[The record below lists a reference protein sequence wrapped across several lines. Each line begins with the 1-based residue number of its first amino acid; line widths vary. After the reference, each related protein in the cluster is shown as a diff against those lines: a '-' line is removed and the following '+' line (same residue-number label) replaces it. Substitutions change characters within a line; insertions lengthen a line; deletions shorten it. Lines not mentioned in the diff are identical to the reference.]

1 MKLSEV
7 TMSFWVAWLLCA
19 ALCGICAGSDAEL
32 VLVSPHWEGVRYE
45 FEEAFQRWYRQQM
58 DAEVDLKWL
67 DVGGTSDIVRFI
79 RSEFKSKPEGI
90 GVDLLFGGGTDP
102 FEELKR
108 QSLLQPCRLPEEIA
122 GALTAEINGVPLSDS
137 EGRWYAAAMAG
148 FGIIYNRVV
157 LNRLGLPEPQTWK
170 DLANPAL
177 QSWVGSADPRKSGS
191 VHVMYEIILQG
202 YGWER
207 GWEIITALGG
217 NVRGFTAAGSQTPQ
231 DVALG
236 EVAYGLAI
244 DSYAW
249 AQQRQSGHDVIG
261 YVMPED
267 VSVYTGDS
275 IAVLKGAPH
284 LATAQ
289 AFVAFVLSEAGQK
302 LWLLRKGDP
311 EGPKRFELGKFSVL
325 PHLYGQVGERAAVP
339 VNPFAVRSQ
348 LRYDAEKGSVRWEI
362 VNDLIGS
369 QIIDPHDLLVRA
381 WRGAITRGEV
391 HSELLRL
398 AVVPVTEEQAEQLG
412 RSGAWQDARVRN
424 KTTQEWARLGWEKYG
439 TESGSRLV
447 LRSAPALLA
456 LVVGA
461 GMVAYMRKRR
471 AA

>member
-1 MKLSEV
+1 MKAGEGTV
-7 TMSFWVAWLLCA
+7 WLWAAGLVCA
-19 ALCGICAGSDAEL
+19 ALWHVSSGADAEL

-45 FEEAFQRWYRQQM
+45 FEEGFQRWYRQET

-108 QSLLQPCRLPEEIA
+108 QSFLQQCRLPDEIA
-122 GALTAEINGVPLSDS
+122 GALTAQINGVPLFDRD
-137 EGRWYAAAMAG
+137 GRWYAAAMAG
-148 FGIIYNRVV
+148 FGIIYNRDV
-157 LNRLGLPEPQTWK
+157 LGRLDLPEPQTWE
-170 DLANPAL
+170 DLAAPAM

-202 YGWER
+202 YGWQR

-249 AQQRQSGHDVIG
+249 AQQRQSGRDVIG

-267 VSVYTGDS
+267 VSVFTGDG

-284 LATAQ
+284 PATAE
-289 AFVAFVLSEAGQK
+289 AFVAFVLSETGQK

-325 PHLYGQVGERAAVP
+325 PQLYGQVGDRAAVP
-339 VNPFAVRSQ
+339 VNPFAVKSK
-348 LRYDAEKGSVRWEI
+348 LRYDAEKGAVRWEV

-369 QIIDPHDLLVRA
+369 QIIDRHEMVVRA
-381 WRGAITRGEV
+381 WRRAIAQGSEE
-391 HSELLRL
+391 SELSRL
-398 AVVPVTEEQAEQLG
+398 AAVPVTEEQADQLG

-424 KTTQEWARLGWEKYG
+424 QTMQEWARVGRGKYG
-439 TESGSRLV
+439 GESASRIV
-447 LRSAPALLA
+447 LRSAPGMLA
-456 LVVGA
+456 VAVGA
-461 GMVAYMRKRR
+461 CMVVYMRKRR
-471 AA
+471 AT